1 VNRERTKVCILGAS
15 FRCGGSIGAL
25 TGGVI
30 RSILSW
36 NPEAEITLLDYGDEE
51 DRALYMHE
59 ARPVSIRI
67 ANIRFSKKLYLK
79 NNIALLILKALLL
92 RVLPAHTRAKVIE
105 RNSAMRCIQEAQ
117 IVGSIAG
124 GDSFSDIYGIPRF
137 FYIGLPQL
145 LVLIMGKPLVQL
157 PQTYG
162 PFKGRL
168 VRSIARN
175 ILNRSAL
182 VYSREANGLRHV
194 ESLGLKTNIPKWK
207 FCYDLGCLLEPVP
220 PADRDL
226 SALTGGMQNLDFLA
240 GVNVSGLL
248 AMGGYNRKNMFGLRT
263 EYVALIEKL
272 ITYLIDAKG
281 GSVLLIPHVLG
292 DHGEGDSKACRGVY
306 EKLHSAFP
314 DRLAILEHRCNS
326 NELKSIIGRCDLFL
340 GSRMHAC
347 IAAVSQ
353 CVPTMSLSYSDKFV
367 GVMETLG
374 VESLV
379 ADLRTMD
386 ERQVLEVARYAVEQR
401 DNLRAKLEKRMPDVY
416 AKSLGLFGE
425 IASSTTIR

>member
-1 VNRERTKVCILGAS
+1 VKVCILGAS

-36 NPEAEITLLDYGDEE
+36 NPDAEITLLDYGDEE
-51 DRALYMHE
+51 DRALHLHE
-59 ARPVSIRI
+59 GRPISISI
-67 ANIRFSKKLYLK
+67 ANIRFSKKFYLK
-79 NNIALLILKALLL
+79 NNIALLLLKALLL

-105 RNSAMRCIQEAQ
+105 RNPALRSIQEAR

-124 GDSFSDIYGIPRF
+124 GDSFSDIYGISRF
-137 FYIGLPQL
+137 LYLGLPQL

-162 PFKGRL
+162 PFKGRM
-168 VRSIARN
+168 VRAIARY
-175 ILNRSAL
+175 ILKRSVL
-182 VYSREANGLRHV
+182 VYSREANGFRHV
-194 ESLGLKTNIPKWK
+194 ESLGLKTNTPKWG
-207 FCYDLGCLLEPVP
+207 FCYDLGCVLEPAP
-220 PADRDL
+220 LADLDF
-226 SALTGGMQNLDFLA
+226 SELTSGKQNSDFLA

-248 AMGGYNRKNMFGLRT
+248 AMGGYSRKNMFGLRAD
-263 EYVALIEKL
+263 YVALIEEL
-272 ITYLIDAKG
+272 ITYLIEEKG

-292 DHGEGDSKACRGVY
+292 DHGEGDSKACRGAY
-306 EKLHSAFP
+306 ERLHSAFP
-314 DRLAILEHRCNS
+314 GRLAILERKCNS

-347 IAAVSQ
+347 IAAASQ
-353 CVPTMSLSYSDKFV
+353 CVPTVSLSYSEKFA

-386 ERQVLEVARYAVEQR
+386 ERQVLEVVRFAVEHR
-401 DNLRAKLEKRMPDVY
+401 DNLRAHLEKRIPDVH
-416 AKSLGLFGE
+416 AKVLGIFGE
-425 IASSTTIR
+425 IACAGLGG